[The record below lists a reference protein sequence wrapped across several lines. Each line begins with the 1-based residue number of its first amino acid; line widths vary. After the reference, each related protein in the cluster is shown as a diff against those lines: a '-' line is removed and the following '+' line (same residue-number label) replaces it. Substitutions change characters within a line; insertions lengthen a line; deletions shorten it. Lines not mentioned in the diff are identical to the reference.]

1 MTSLSCSLTCKQVKE
16 LVCAVRAQSVPITTL
31 ALSVCA
37 EMPEVASEPA
47 APVVDAP
54 IASLKPAS
62 VTDGSA
68 AEEVSGGCHAMQSY
82 PLLAK
87 PLCPSACCCS
97 HMWQMAVKTPKA
109 DAAIDPDTAS
119 SDPVETS
126 PQRATRSDGGKVRSV
141 K

>member
-1 MTSLSCSLTCKQVKE
+1 MLLTSLSCSLTLQQVKE
-16 LVCAVRAQSVPITTL
+16 LVCAVPAQPAPITTL

-37 EMPEVASEPA
+37 EKPEVASE
-47 APVVDAP
+47 PVVDAP

-97 HMWQMAVKTPKA
+97 LMAG
-109 DAAIDPDTAS
+109 S
-119 SDPVETS
+119 
-126 PQRATRSDGGKVRSV
+126 
-141 K
+141 

>member
-1 MTSLSCSLTCKQVKE
+1 VP
-16 LVCAVRAQSVPITTL
+16 AQPAPITTL

-37 EMPEVASEPA
+37 EKPEVASEQA

-87 PLCPSACCCS
+87 PLCPSACAAA
-97 HMWQMAVKTPKA
+97 HLWQVPKKQAALNEAKKAAV
-109 DAAIDPDTAS
+109 DPSGSAVLTGVG
-119 SDPVETS
+119 PS
-126 PQRATRSDGGKVRSV
+126 PQRPTRAAKVRSV

>member
-1 MTSLSCSLTCKQVKE
+1 M
-16 LVCAVRAQSVPITTL
+16 RAQSVPITTL

-37 EMPEVASEPA
+37 EKPEVASEPA